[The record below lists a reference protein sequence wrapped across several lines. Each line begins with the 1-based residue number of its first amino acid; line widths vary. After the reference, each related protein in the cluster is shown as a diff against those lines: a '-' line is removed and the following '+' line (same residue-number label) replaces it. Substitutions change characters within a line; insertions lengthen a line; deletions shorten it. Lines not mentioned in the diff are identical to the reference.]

1 MNLSEDS
8 TLLNTIK
15 EQLRMAIK
23 DMTQTSGCLLSRQ
36 GIDARI
42 TTEHYSFKR
51 EQLEETFTDF
61 LDVPTVI
68 TDEDSLYYKLHQFEK
83 KVLKYFL
90 VYSKA
95 RNMLED
101 PLEEFYSNH
110 EDDDLLDS
118 ETCFNMKKIDGIFD
132 EFEKDIINEFS
143 WQIEECLKEDRDEQ
157 DLDGPQTKKVKT

>member
-1 MNLSEDS
+1 M
-8 TLLNTIK
+8 
-15 EQLRMAIK
+15 
-23 DMTQTSGCLLSRQ
+23 
-36 GIDARI
+36 
-42 TTEHYSFKR
+42 
-51 EQLEETFTDF
+51 
-61 LDVPTVI
+61 I

-83 KVLKYFL
+83 KVLKYSL
-90 VYSKA
+90 VYLKA

-101 PLEEFYSNH
+101 PLEEFYSH

-157 DLDGPQTKKVKT
+157 DLDEPQTKKVKT